1 MFLFPEAEIKDWKV
15 TDSLGVKKMESA
27 LKP

>member
-1 MFLFPEAEIKDWKV
+1 MFPFPEAEIKDWKV
-15 TDSLGVKKMESA
+15 TDSLGVKKMKSA